1 MVTLY
6 DANGQP
12 LVLRRNGL
20 MMELAQ
26 TERMKKMIIEL
37 AQMTQQLTKKDIA
50 AWRRAWQMAIDVDYP
65 RRIELYN
72 IYTDVE
78 IDNHLSGI
86 VEQLTNSVISRSF
99 KVYDINTGKEVAELT
114 LLLEDEWFK
123 DLMKYILQARYWGHS
138 LIQLGDIVTSSIG
151 RRRFSSVELIPRQH
165 VVPEFGLILKDVYD
179 DYSKGIPYREG
190 KISQWLIEAGKP
202 KDLGLYLKCAPQAIS
217 KKNMMAFWD
226 QFGEMFGMPIRIAKT
241 NTTDPKERGRLE
253 QMLTNMGAAAWG
265 LFPDGT
271 EIDIRETSRGDAFE
285 VYDRRI
291 DRANTE
297 MSKAVLTVTMTADD
311 GSSRSQSE
319 VHERM
324 LQLTIEQQADWLKD
338 VINNQLLPR
347 LIALGFPFTEKHY
360 FNWDYAIDYT
370 PEQQLEIE
378 KMLLTYFEVD
388 EQYFVEKYNVPVK
401 GRINQNPQ
409 LGFFGQAP
417 HISGASDW

>member
-6 DANGQP
+6 DAQGHP
-12 LVLRRNGL
+12 LVMKRNGL
-20 MMELAQ
+20 MIELAE
-26 TERMKKMIIEL
+26 TEKMKKMVIEL
-37 AQMTQQLTKKDIA
+37 AQMTQQLAKKDIA
-50 AWRRAWQMAIDVDYP
+50 AWRRAWQIAIDVEYP

-86 VEQLTNSVISRSF
+86 IEQLTNSVISRSF
-99 KVYDINTGKEVAELT
+99 KIYDIRTGKEVPELT

-123 DLMKYILQARYWGHS
+123 DFMHYVLQARYWGHS
-138 LIQLGDIVTSSIG
+138 LIQLGDIVVNPMG
-151 RRRFSSVELIPRQH
+151 RKRFSNIELIPRQH
-165 VVPEFGLILKDVYD
+165 VVPEFGIILTDIYD
-179 DYSKGIPYREG
+179 DYSKGIPYRNG

-202 KDLGLYLKCAPQAIS
+202 NDLGLHLKCAPQAIS

-253 QMLTNMGAAAWG
+253 RMLADMGAAAWG

-338 VINNQLLPR
+338 IINNQLIPK
-347 LIALGFPFTEKHY
+347 LIMLGFPFEANHY
-360 FNWDYAIDYT
+360 FNWDYAVDYT

-378 KMLLTYFEVD
+378 KMLLTYFDVD
-388 EQYFVEKYNVPVK
+388 DQYFIEKYNVPVK

-409 LGFFGQAP
+409 LSFFAQAP
-417 HISGASDW
+417 QQGGASDW

>member
-6 DANGQP
+6 DAHGNP
-12 LVLRRNGL
+12 LVMKRNGL
-20 MMELAQ
+20 MIELAAS
-26 TERMKKMIIEL
+26 ERMKKMVIEL

-78 IDNHLSGI
+78 IDNHLTGI
-86 VEQLTNSVISRSF
+86 IEQLTNSVISRSF
-99 KVYDINTGKEVAELT
+99 KIYDVKTGKEVADLT

-123 DLMKYILQARYWGHS
+123 DLMRYILEARYWGHS
-138 LIQLGDIVTSSIG
+138 LIQLGDIVTNVMG
-151 RRRFSSVELIPRQH
+151 RKRFANIELIPRQH
-165 VVPEFGLILKDVYD
+165 VVPEYGIILRDVYD

-217 KKNMMAFWD
+217 KKNMLAFWD
-226 QFGEMFGMPIRIAKT
+226 QFGELFGMPIRIAKT
-241 NTTDPKERGRLE
+241 ATTDPQERNRLE
-253 QMLTNMGAAAWG
+253 RMLSDMGAAAWG
-265 LFPDGT
+265 LFPEGT
-271 EIDIRETSRGDAFE
+271 EIDIRETSRGDAFQ
-285 VYDRRI
+285 VYDQRI
-291 DRANTE
+291 ERANTE

-319 VHERM
+319 VHEKM

-347 LIALGFPFTEKHY
+347 MIDLGFPFEPNHY
-360 FNWDYAIDYT
+360 FNWDYATDYT

-378 KMLLTYFEVD
+378 KMLLSFYD
-388 EQYFVEKYNVPVK
+388 IDDQYFIEKYNVPVK
-401 GRINQNPQ
+401 GRINQSQQ
-409 LGFFGQAP
+409 LGFFVNAP
-417 HISGASDW
+417 RQGGASDW